1 MHHKGIFLFT
11 LIALLSCNVSF
22 SQNLRKHLALTTGP
36 AFTSND
42 FYTVNTVADMHFDVG
57 TGWRFDVQY
66 EQEVY
71 PNIIVF
77 GSIGGGWHFQEIRIN
92 QHHRDPRIDFEA
104 NLYDVENHLRSY
116 FTASGGFMLKIDESK
131 NQKLQVYLPVGMR
144 NLLGV
149 SRAYNVDY
157 QLTRQSLNFESWFW
171 GLYSGFI
178 IDYQPLDNFGFRIS
192 PTYTQF
198 FTQYSHYTGRQ
209 HSFDLS
215 VGVVFGF

>member
-1 MHHKGIFLFT
+1 MKTSLTAFLCLLFFT
-11 LIALLSCNVSF
+11 ALSQQSLEKRLSI
-22 SQNLRKHLALTTGP
+22 TTGP
-36 AFTSND
+36 SIIPTD
-42 FYTVNTVADMHFDVG
+42 FYTVNTIADMHFDVG
-57 TGWRFDVQY
+57 TGWRLDIQY

-77 GSIGGGWHFQEIRIN
+77 GNVGGGWHFQEIRIN
-92 QHHRDPRIDFEA
+92 QHHRNPSIDFEA
-104 NLYDVENHLRSY
+104 NLYDVENHIRSY

-149 SRAYNVDY
+149 SRGYNADY
-157 QLTRQSLNFESWFW
+157 QLLSQSLNFESWFW

-178 IDYQPLDNFGFRIS
+178 VDYNFLDNVGLRIS

-198 FTQYSHYTGRQ
+198 FTQYPHYTGRQ
-209 HSFDLS
+209 HSFDLN